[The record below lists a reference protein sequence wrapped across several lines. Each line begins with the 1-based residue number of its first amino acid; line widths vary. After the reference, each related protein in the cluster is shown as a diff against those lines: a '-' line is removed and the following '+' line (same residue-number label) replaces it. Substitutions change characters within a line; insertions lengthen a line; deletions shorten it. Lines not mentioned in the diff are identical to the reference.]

1 MSLAA
6 GKWLRSRT
14 GDAKLMKAMPDRTV
28 KESVMTLLMASVLW
42 CMPGGVQAAT
52 VTQFDITG
60 GSISLNFGNLG
71 NLAGSFTENG
81 QLLMNQFQPAPN
93 VLDPITIS
101 HLTFSIFTG
110 SGGTLN
116 LPAPTAQTSGATMTA
131 SLHSLFA
138 DVTSTGW
145 AGLLTSPPSP
155 VTTSLHVG
163 GIATGSFNEVT
174 NAFDVSWTRSL
185 TGVPYLTSGTFSL
198 QGTAQLAAVPLPAA
212 VWLFGSGMIGL
223 VSLVRRRNN
232 PGS

>member
-1 MSLAA
+1 M
-6 GKWLRSRT
+6 RT
-14 GDAKLMKAMPDRTV
+14 TNKAITTCLMGL
-28 KESVMTLLMASVLW
+28 SLMAASWSFPAVSS
-42 CMPGGVQAAT
+42 AAT
-52 VTQFDITG
+52 VSQLDISG
-60 GSISLNFGNLG
+60 GSITLNFGNLG

-131 SLHSLFA
+131 NLHSLFA

-163 GIATGSFNEVT
+163 G
-174 NAFDVSWTRSL
+174 
-185 TGVPYLTSGTFSL
+185 
-198 QGTAQLAAVPLPAA
+198 LPSRE
-212 VWLFGSGMIGL
+212 F
-223 VSLVRRRNN
+223 RRTTMEFVISN
-232 PGS
+232 GCCHEY